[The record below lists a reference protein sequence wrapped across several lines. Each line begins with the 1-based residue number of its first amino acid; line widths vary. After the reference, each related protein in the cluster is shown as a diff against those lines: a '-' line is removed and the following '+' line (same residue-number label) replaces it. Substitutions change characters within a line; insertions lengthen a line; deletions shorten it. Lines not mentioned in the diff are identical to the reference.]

1 MESTLWRGPHVT
13 QRTAQLGRLQGPG
26 AKKMLIT
33 VGTSEAHTHLG
44 ALNINQKKSLPAY
57 WYCVWPSPLLV
68 GQAGKSPLGTSS
80 CPGRI

>member
-1 MESTLWRGPHVT
+1 
-13 QRTAQLGRLQGPG
+13 
-26 AKKMLIT
+26 MLIT

-57 WYCVWPSPLLV
+57 WYCVWPAPLLV